1 MWALII
7 VTTFSVYGGQS
18 PSTIQQEFATQ
29 ELCIQAA
36 KEIVPKLNDEGYVKV
51 AKCVFTGVRK

>member
-7 VTTFSVYGGQS
+7 VTTFNYGSQS

-36 KEIVPKLNDEGYVKV
+36 KEIVPKLNDEGHVRV

>member
-1 MWALII
+1 MGFDYCHYIQCVW
-7 VTTFSVYGGQS
+7 GQS

-36 KEIVPKLNDEGYVKV
+36 KEIVPKLNDEGYVKI